1 MGGRAQPVG
10 IPDGVLSGCLQSIEL
25 LPKPQGTMVSAGTHP
40 LEGWAMLGR
49 ISESVTN
56 PFGVSQ
62 RQGGLKIL

>member
-1 MGGRAQPVG
+1 
-10 IPDGVLSGCLQSIEL
+10 
-25 LPKPQGTMVSAGTHP
+25 MVSAGAHP

-56 PFGVSQ
+56 TLGGSQ